1 MSNSFLLKIADVLDA
16 LAEEKSSLESQ
27 ISSIKEAQRKE
38 KLEPVI
44 NKLSFITGR
53 DEHELTNKLANVDE
67 DVLSMLRGLTQD
79 SSMGGPGSAKTASV
93 VGVNTSDRADND
105 FASWILS

>member
-16 LAEEKSSLESQ
+16 LAEEKSSLEGQ
-27 ISSIKEAQRKE
+27 ISSIKEAQRRE

-44 NKLSFITGR
+44 DKLSFITGR
-53 DEHELTNKLANVDE
+53 DSEELTHKLANVDE

-93 VGVNTSDRADND
+93 VGVTAGDRADND
-105 FASWILS
+105 FA